1 MENIRRYKSQCGA
14 GQLQG
19 GEGKTHNSTQITVG
33 GDMVPHYTAYM
44 AKVLR
49 FISLLFPLLFY
60 DYTVILPS
68 HNNKKYY
75 ITHEI

>member
-1 MENIRRYKSQCGA
+1 
-14 GQLQG
+14 
-19 GEGKTHNSTQITVG
+19 
-33 GDMVPHYTAYM
+33 MVPHYTAYM